1 MDVKSQRIVLREIN
15 PEKDDLR
22 NYLAW
27 MQDTH
32 ANPFIESVR
41 PDYSMDE
48 LLAFVRGKNHDVSV
62 ILWGIFLREDHRHIG
77 TIKLEPIDFNLKTAW
92 LGILIGESDFR
103 GSGYGREAIEAA
115 LSFSKTKLNLMKI
128 YLGVDPANM
137 VALKLYES
145 IGFVSNPEKQNT
157 LYFNLI

>member
-1 MDVKSQRIVLREIN
+1 MDVEGQRIVLREID

-22 NYLAW
+22 NYLVW

-41 PDYSMDE
+41 VDYSIDE
-48 LLAFVRGKNHDVSV
+48 LLTYVRGKNRDVSV

-77 TIKLEPIDFNLKTAW
+77 TIKLEPIDFGLKTAW
-92 LGILIGESDFR
+92 LGILIGESNLR
-103 GSGYGREAIEAA
+103 GSGYGREAIEAV
-115 LSFSKTKLNLMKI
+115 LSFSKTKLNLIKI
-128 YLGVDPANM
+128 YIGVNPANT

-145 IGFVSNPEKQNT
+145 IGFVNNPEKQNT
-157 LYFNLI
+157 LYFNLV